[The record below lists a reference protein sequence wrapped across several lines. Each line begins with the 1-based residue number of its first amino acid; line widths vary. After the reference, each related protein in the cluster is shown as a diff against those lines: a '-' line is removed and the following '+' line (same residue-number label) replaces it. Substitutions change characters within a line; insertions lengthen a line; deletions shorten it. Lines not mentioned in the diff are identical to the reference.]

1 MSRRPI
7 ALANWK
13 MEMTVAESAA
23 YLRRFRASCDRLLA
37 HVQVILCPPFTALH
51 PMSESLVGVPIELG
65 AQTVSIASGGART
78 GEVSARLAK
87 DAGARWALLGHW
99 ELRRQQGDTD
109 QTVNV
114 RVHRAL
120 EAGLRPILLVGE
132 GREAG
137 TAQVDEALDGQ
148 MALTLDGCS
157 ADNVARMVF
166 VYEPEWTIGV
176 AEPAPAESVGTGA
189 RFIRR
194 WLAERYAE
202 SVAARVRI
210 LYGGS
215 VSLPYAR
222 DLLALPDLDGL
233 GVGRKGRDPRAFA
246 ELVHL
251 IAQERSMG

>member
-1 MSRRPI
+1 MTRRPI

-23 YLRRFRASCDRLLA
+23 YLRRFRASCDQLLA

-51 PMSESLVGVPIELG
+51 PMSESLAGVPIELG

-78 GEVSARLAK
+78 GEVSAKLAR
-87 DAGARWALLGHW
+87 DAGARWVLLGHW

-109 QTVNV
+109 QTVNLKA
-114 RVHRAL
+114 HRAL
-120 EAGLRPILLVGE
+120 QAGLRPILLIGE
-132 GREAG
+132 GKEAG

-148 MALTLDGCS
+148 MSITLDGCS
-157 ADNVARMVF
+157 ADHVARMVF

-176 AEPAPAESVGTGA
+176 AEPAPAERVGAGV
-189 RFIRR
+189 RFIRH

-202 SVAARVRI
+202 SIAARVRI

-215 VSLPYAR
+215 VSLPYAQ

-233 GVGRKGRDPRAFA
+233 GVGRNGRDPQALC

-251 IAQERSMG
+251 IARERGAR

>member
-1 MSRRPI
+1 MTRRPI

-37 HVQVILCPPFTALH
+37 RVQVILCPPFTALH
-51 PMSESLVGVPIELG
+51 PMSESLAGVPIELG
-65 AQTVSIASGGART
+65 AQTVSMASGGART

-87 DAGARWALLGHW
+87 DAGARWVLIGHW

-109 QTVNV
+109 QTVNLKA
-114 RVHRAL
+114 HRAL
-120 EAGLRPILLVGE
+120 EAGLRPVLLVGE
-132 GREAG
+132 GREIGAS
-137 TAQVDEALDGQ
+137 QVDEALDGQ
-148 MALTLDGCS
+148 MTRTLAGCS
-157 ADNVARMVF
+157 ADHVARMVF

-176 AEPAPAESVGTGA
+176 AEPAPAERVVTGA

-202 SVAARVRI
+202 PIAARVRI

-233 GVGRKGRDPRAFA
+233 GVGRKGRDPHAFA

-251 IAQERSMG
+251 IAQERSLR